1 MYQPAFIYLYT
12 LYKAFNA
19 YLSLDTR
26 GVFLDMP
33 KAFDKVW
40 HEGLIYKL
48 KLMGVS
54 DSLLKL
60 LLLLYSLLKACMPQ
74 WSILAPLRFL
84 IYINDL
90 SENIE
95 STVKI
100 FADDTSLFSVV
111 HNNNTSAKALNRDLQ
126 KISESSL
133 NGKCHSILM

>member
-12 LYKAFNA
+12 LYKAFDA
-19 YLSLDTR
+19 YLTPDTR

-74 WSILAPLRFL
+74 WSILAPQL
-84 IYINDL
+84 
-90 SENIE
+90 
-95 STVKI
+95 
-100 FADDTSLFSVV
+100 
-111 HNNNTSAKALNRDLQ
+111 
-126 KISESSL
+126 
-133 NGKCHSILM
+133 